1 MQLST
6 ADEIRGDDDGR
17 GSKKEES
24 GKLAV
29 EVEAEGG
36 CSNTGEWP
44 PARCRPQK
52 ILLKHLLLL

>member
-6 ADEIRGDDDGR
+6 TDEIRRDDGGR
-17 GSKKEES
+17 RSKEEEG

-29 EVEAEGG
+29 EAEGAVIQESG
-36 CSNTGEWP
+36 RP

-52 ILLKHLLLL
+52 ILMKHLLR